1 MLWLYNLI
9 LVPTVVLL
17 APFALLAALCFPRAR
32 RGLGERLWP
41 HVRMP
46 EPSVWVHAASV
57 GEVEAAAPLIG
68 ALLERG
74 IPTCA
79 TTLTASGRD
88 RLRARLPDLCVRLAP
103 LDLPGLV
110 SLAVTRARARVL
122 VLVETELWP
131 NLIHAVASRG
141 GRVVVVSGRLSDA
154 SYPHYCR
161 ARPLLASVFRELS
174 VLGARTKED
183 RERFLQL
190 GVAPE
195 RGHVVGDLK
204 LDRPA
209 PPPPS
214 DELRAAIGE
223 GPFLVGGSTHAG
235 EEEALLEAWREL
247 RERVAPALRLVL
259 VPRHP
264 ERVPGLLRMLRREAV
279 SVGLRSEGAAKADVV
294 LVDSIGELTSLY
306 ALAELVFVGG
316 TLAPIGGHNLLEP
329 VQAGKLVVHGPHI
342 ENQRSQVRL
351 LRPLGV
357 LRRVERDGDLGP
369 ALGRLWAD
377 DERAELG
384 ARGRA
389 ALEAHRGALGRSLE
403 LVLEARGRGA

>member
-1 MLWLYNLI
+1 MLLLYNLI
-9 LVPTVVLL
+9 LVPLAVLL
-17 APFALLAALCFPRAR
+17 APFALLAALCSARAR

-41 HVRMP
+41 RVLMP
-46 EPSVWVHAASV
+46 EPSVWVHMASV
-57 GEVEAAAPLIG
+57 GEVEAAAPLLD

-88 RLRARLPDLCVRLAP
+88 RLRVRRPELGVRLAP

-110 SLAVTRARARVL
+110 SLAVVRARATVL

-154 SYPHYCR
+154 SYPRYRR
-161 ARPLLASVFRELS
+161 ARGLLASVFCELS
-174 VLGARTKED
+174 LLGARTEED
-183 RERFLQL
+183 RERFLRL

-195 RGHVVGDLK
+195 SAHVVGDLK

-214 DELRAAIGE
+214 DELCTAIGE
-223 GPFLVGGSTHAG
+223 GPLLVAGSTHAG
-235 EEEALLEAWREL
+235 EEEALLEAWRGL
-247 RERVAPALRLVL
+247 RERDAPHLRLVL
-259 VPRHP
+259 VPRHL
-264 ERVPGLLRMLRREAV
+264 ERVPGVLRMLRREEA

-329 VQAGKLVVHGPHI
+329 VQAGKLVVHGPHV

-357 LRRVERDGDLGP
+357 LHRVERERDLREEL
-369 ALGRLWAD
+369 ARLWAD
-377 DERAELG
+377 VKRAERG
-384 ARGRA
+384 ARGRS

-403 LVLEARGRGA
+403 LVLQARGSGA